1 MSNVGSPTA
10 PIRPAK
16 VIFEQGTL
24 LIRGDRSLS
33 LPAAFVW
40 DPRVDAWR
48 APPHRWRDV
57 RAALKERG
65 MIDEV
70 RHAAAANRP
79 IAPRHAI
86 QLRPYQEAAI
96 SAWEIGGRRGL
107 LVMPTGS
114 GKTRAAIAAI
124 ARTRV
129 PALCIVPTILLLEQ
143 WRDLLAA
150 AFGMKIGALGGGDR
164 ELEPITV
171 STFESAYRHMA
182 NIGNRFGLL
191 VVDEAHHFGERIRD
205 EAIEMSIAPYRLGLT
220 ATPPTEPRQCARL
233 FDLIGPIMYELSI
246 PELAGGYL
254 APFQRIVL
262 GVDLSPEERSA
273 YDRDRE
279 RFLTAFR
286 HFRRLAPE
294 AGWSDFARFAKSSE
308 PGRAAMAAHTRMRR
322 LISYTRG
329 KSQLV
334 SRLLARHAAGRTL
347 IFTADN
353 EATYAVA
360 REHLVMP
367 ITCEIGRKE
376 RDEAFVAFRAGNL
389 RALVSARVLN
399 EGIDVPDADVA
410 IVVSAAFGEREHVQ
424 RVGRL
429 LRPREGK
436 QATVYELIAR
446 DTVEEQRAE
455 KRGKTLG
462 NARWSI
468 VQYRREHDH
477 PPLSRSKRSSAAATP
492 ARRA

>member
-1 MSNVGSPTA
+1 MPS
-10 PIRPAK
+10 
-16 VIFEQGTL
+16 
-24 LIRGDRSLS
+24 
-33 LPAAFVW
+33 AFVW
-40 DPRVDAWR
+40 DARVDSWR
-48 APPHRWRDV
+48 APPHRWREI
-57 RAALKERG
+57 RSALRQSAV
-65 MIDEV
+65 IDEV
-70 RHAAAANRP
+70 RHPSTSNRS
-79 IAPRHAI
+79 IAPAHAI

-96 SAWEIGGRRGL
+96 SAWEVGGRRGL
-107 LVMPTGS
+107 VVMPTGS

-143 WRDLLAA
+143 WRDLLATT
-150 AFGMKIGALGGGDR
+150 FGMKIGALGGGER
-164 ELEPITV
+164 ELGPITV
-171 STFESAYRHMA
+171 STFESAYRQMA
-182 NIGNRFGLL
+182 TIGNRFGLI

-205 EAIEMSIAPYRLGLT
+205 EALEMSIAPYRLGLT

-233 FDLIGPIMYELSI
+233 GDLIGPIVYELSI

-262 GVDLSPEERSA
+262 GVDLSQAERRP

-286 HFRRLAPE
+286 HFRQLAPE
-294 AGWSDFARFAKSSE
+294 AAWADFVRFARRSE
-308 PGRAAMAAHTRMRR
+308 PGRAAIAAHARMRR
-322 LISYTRG
+322 LIAYTRG

-334 SRLLARHAAGRTL
+334 SRLLARHANGRTL

-353 EATYAVA
+353 ETTYAVS

-367 ITCEIGRKE
+367 ITCEIGRRE
-376 RDEAFVAFRAGNL
+376 REEAFAAFRAGHL

-410 IVVSAAFGEREHVQ
+410 IVISAAFGEREHIQ

-436 QATVYELIAR
+436 RATVYELIAR
-446 DTVEEQRAE
+446 DTVEERRAE

-462 NARWSI
+462 NARWSV
-468 VQYRREHDH
+468 VQYRPELDS
-477 PPLSRSKRSSAAATP
+477 P
-492 ARRA
+492 